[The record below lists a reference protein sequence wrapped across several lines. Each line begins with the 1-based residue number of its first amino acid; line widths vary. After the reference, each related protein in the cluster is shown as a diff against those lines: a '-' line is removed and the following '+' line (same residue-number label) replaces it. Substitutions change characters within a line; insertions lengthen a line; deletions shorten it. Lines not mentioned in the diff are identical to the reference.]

1 VDFKLLWFHLRI
13 TGLGKFVIFFD
24 ITGSERNRNLPIISM
39 YPQFIGFSQS
49 TISGISVLPKKRQ
62 LGIVIQAIE
71 PV

>member
-1 VDFKLLWFHLRI
+1 
-13 TGLGKFVIFFD
+13 
-24 ITGSERNRNLPIISM
+24 M

-62 LGIVIQAIE
+62 LGVAIQAIE

>member
-1 VDFKLLWFHLRI
+1 M
-13 TGLGKFVIFFD
+13 FVAAGGDNIRRKQLFSCAKRHD
-24 ITGSERNRNLPIISM
+24 ITQM

-62 LGIVIQAIE
+62 LGVVIQAIE